1 MRMHKILLAVAILLL
16 GFGVATVGA
25 QDVESIDYPKLNEFD
40 IPDVEKITLDNGM
53 RIYLL
58 EDHTLPLFYVNCRIT
73 VGSYLEPADKVGLA
87 GICGN
92 VMRTGGTEKWT
103 GDEIDEMLEGI
114 GGTVEHGIDLTDGS
128 AYVNV
133 LSDYKELGMEVL
145 AEVLRRPVFEE
156 DKIELA
162 KTQARSGI
170 SRRNDDIADISLRE
184 WKKLM
189 YGEDSP
195 YARHPEYATINAIT
209 RDDLVGFH
217 QQWYHPQNIQMAI
230 RGDFDRDKI
239 MELVN
244 QYFGDWPKGA
254 VEVPSPPP
262 VDYDWR
268 SQVYYIEKTNAEQSY
283 VRCGHIAGLQTD
295 PDYADRIVMNS
306 VLGGGFGSRI
316 TETVRREMGLAYSAG
331 GNYISN
337 FDYPG
342 YFICVASTKLASTV
356 QAAQAMIDQTRSML
370 TDPPTPKEMA
380 QAKDGYLN
388 SFVFNFD
395 SPGEVINRI
404 MTYDY
409 YGLPEDRLQTIKE
422 RIENITPEDVME
434 AARNNLRPD
443 EMVVLVVGDA
453 DRFET
458 PLEELGLGPVTQID
472 ITIPSGEETE
482 ELVVN
487 EETRAMGHELLTK
500 AAEAHGGLDEFK
512 KVTAVSRKAT
522 MTMSTPQGEIPLSVE
537 ELKVY
542 PDKSR
547 AVISV
552 MGQQMYDIRNGQT
565 GWKPSQMGSLE
576 AKTEEDIMKEDREL
590 NRDLI
595 WVLQHAGDPQLDA
608 VYVGPG
614 NVNGVDIEYVAVL
627 DDNAEPVGRFAFDIE
642 SHQLVAVSYWTE
654 TFMGDGTVVDHV
666 TAMMTTSGLMLPKVV
681 KKELNGNDFG
691 KVEVSEM
698 TINPEVPENA
708 FAKPQ

>member
-1 MRMHKILLAVAILLL
+1 MSMHKMLVTVALLLL
-16 GFGVATVGA
+16 GLGVTTVVA
-25 QDVESIDYPKLNEFD
+25 QDVEKIEYPRLSEFN
-40 IPDVEKITLDNGM
+40 IPEVEKITLENGM

-73 VGSYLEPADKVGLA
+73 VGSYLEPAEKVGLA

-103 GDEIDEMLEGI
+103 GDDIDIMLEGI
-114 GGTVEHGIDLTDGS
+114 GGTVEHGINLTEGS

-133 LSDYKELGMEVL
+133 LSEYAELGMEVL
-145 AEVLRRPVFEE
+145 SEVLRRPVFEE

-162 KTQARSGI
+162 KTQARTGI
-170 SRRNDDIADISLRE
+170 SRRNDDIAEISLRE
-184 WKKLM
+184 WQKLM

-195 YARHPEYATINAIT
+195 YARHEEYATINAIT
-209 RDDLVGFH
+209 RDDLVAFH
-217 QQWYHPQNIQMAI
+217 DQWYHPQNIQMAI
-230 RGDFDRDKI
+230 RGDFDRDQV
-239 MELVN
+239 MDMVN
-244 QYFGDWPKGA
+244 KFFGDWPAGT
-254 VEVPSPPP
+254 VEVPPPPP

-268 SQVYYIEKTNAEQSY
+268 SQVYYIEKSDAEQSY
-283 VRCGHIAGLQTD
+283 VRCGHIGGLSTD

-316 TETVRREMGLAYSAG
+316 TETVRTKLGLAYSAF

-337 FDYPG
+337 YDYPG
-342 YFICVASTKLASTV
+342 YFICVASTKPQSTV
-356 QAAQAMIDQTRSML
+356 QAARAMIDETRSML
-370 TDPPTPKEMA
+370 TDPPTPNEMA

-409 YGLPEDRLQTIKE
+409 YGLPADRLQKVKE

-434 AARNNLRPD
+434 AARNSLRPD

-453 DRFET
+453 ERFEV
-458 PLEELGLGPVTQID
+458 PLEELGMGPVTQID

-482 ELVVN
+482 ELVIN
-487 EETRAMGHELLTK
+487 DQTKAMGRELLIK
-500 AAEAHGGLDEFK
+500 AADAHGGLAEFK
-512 KVTAVSRKAT
+512 KVTGVARKAT
-522 MTMSTPQGEIPLSVE
+522 MTMSTPQGDIPLSVE
-537 ELKVY
+537 ELVVY
-542 PDKSR
+542 PDKTR

-565 GWKPSQMGSLE
+565 GWKPSQMGGVE

-590 NRDLI
+590 NRDFI
-595 WVLQHAGDPQLDA
+595 WVLQHADDPQLEA
-608 VYVGPG
+608 VYAGPG
-614 NVNGVDIEYVAVL
+614 QVNGVDVEYVAVL
-627 DDNAEPVGRFAFDIE
+627 DAEQEPVGRFGFNME
-642 SHQLVAVSYWTE
+642 SHQLVAVSYWSE

-666 TAMMTTSGLMLPKVV
+666 NTMMTTSGLMLPKVIE
-681 KKELNGNDFG
+681 KELNGNAFG
-691 KVEVSEM
+691 KVEVSEL
-698 TINPEVPENA
+698 TINPDIPENA